1 MSEISTQ
8 PLTPEIMDEMSLA
21 DLESALAEGRIT
33 TKALAKAM
41 MDRMFFLKGTGLDE
55 QGQQYWAGKIGDPEA
70 RMVHVEN
77 IIDNLQD
84 ERAQEGRNPG
94 RMNLEERWTK
104 LLALLVSED

>member
-1 MSEISTQ
+1 M
-8 PLTPEIMDEMSLA
+8 
-21 DLESALAEGRIT
+21 
-33 TKALAKAM
+33 
-41 MDRMFFLKGTGLDE
+41 
-55 QGQQYWAGKIGDPEA
+55 
-70 RMVHVEN
+70 EN

>member
-41 MDRMFFLKGTGLDE
+41 MDRMFFLKGT
-55 QGQQYWAGKIGDPEA
+55 
-70 RMVHVEN
+70 
-77 IIDNLQD
+77 
-84 ERAQEGRNPG
+84 
-94 RMNLEERWTK
+94 
-104 LLALLVSED
+104 